1 MPKRIIMCLFV
12 LLNVVRVAV
21 CVCVCAQ
28 LEYFM
33 IQCLKQKAKERPDK
47 RRGYR
52 MNEPRPP
59 HLDQPGNR
67 LPDLSFCSLYS
78 QDYGSKYLP

>member
-1 MPKRIIMCLFV
+1 
-12 LLNVVRVAV
+12 
-21 CVCVCAQ
+21 
-28 LEYFM
+28 M

-59 HLDQPGNR
+59 HLDQPGNKHLDQPDNK
-67 LPDLSFCSLYS
+67 LPDWSVCFIGEVID
-78 QDYGSKYLP
+78 Q